1 MNSAT
6 HQLDP
11 VRIGPHAQQR
21 LLAGCLLASVAAHGL
36 LFVLLPGWTRTPV
49 APTTTLEVVMVPAE
63 PVAAPASAL
72 PVEKAE
78 PAPRVEPK
86 ARRVEPVPPPREIR
100 LPEPAPVARSE
111 TPAPPPVATVA
122 TERPAANP
130 QPAPVARPV
139 APPAVARVE
148 PARSPPA
155 YNVAYLR
162 NPPPR
167 YPAAARRNGSEGT
180 VMLRVLVSA
189 EGLPVRVEL
198 EQTSGSS
205 PLDTAALEAVK
216 GWRFVPARRG
226 EQSIEDWVRVP
237 VVFRLES

>member
-11 VRIGPHAQQR
+11 VRIGLPARQR
-21 LLAGCLLASVAAHGL
+21 LLAGCLLASVIAHGL
-36 LFVLLPGWTRTPV
+36 LFVLLPGWTRTP
-49 APTTTLEVVMVPAE
+49 ATLPPALELVMVPAE
-63 PVAAPASAL
+63 PAPAP
-72 PVEKAE
+72 PVERTAPATRAE
-78 PAPRVEPK
+78 PLP
-86 ARRVEPVPPPREIR
+86 RRVEPAPPPPRENR
-100 LPEPAPVARSE
+100 LPEPAPVARPE
-111 TPAPPPVATVA
+111 VPAPPPAVTVA

-130 QPAPVARPV
+130 QPAPVTRPA
-139 APPAVARVE
+139 APPAVARVA
-148 PARSPPA
+148 PVQSPPA
-155 YNVAYLR
+155 YNAAYLR

-167 YPAAARRNGSEGT
+167 YPPAARRNGSEGT
-180 VMLRVLVSA
+180 VMLKVLVSA

-205 PLDTAALEAVK
+205 PLDSAAQEAVR